1 MPAASPTLEMRM
13 IRKETL
19 RLRCL
24 LPPHLLLTCLLLAL
38 SACGGDRGA
47 GNGDAAGAD
56 ANLPKPE
63 VAGGSVTGMPDTPGP
78 GQVGPPPANTAIDG
92 LPPDTPIASDGSLGM
107 PPADDGSAPGAT
119 EPAFPGNA
127 ESGNPEAGDAATGTP
142 EMPPA
147 LPAEP
152 TPQDAVAAVRDYYA
166 AIDARQYAR
175 AYALWSGGGNASGQT
190 PQQFAGG
197 FADTVQVAV
206 ETQAP
211 GRVDAAAGSRYIEVP
226 VAIRATHADGSVH
239 RYVGAYV
246 LRRAVVDGASAEQR
260 AWRIASADL
269 REVK

>member
-1 MPAASPTLEMRM
+1 MPADVPSTLEMRM
-13 IRKETL
+13 IRNL
-19 RLRCL
+19 LL
-24 LPPHLLLTCLLLAL
+24 LPCLLLAL

-47 GNGDAAGAD
+47 GKGEAAQTD

-63 VAGGSVTGMPDTPGP
+63 TASGSVTGMPDTPGP
-78 GQVGPPPANTAIDG
+78 GQVGPPSANATTDG
-92 LPPDTPIASDGSLGM
+92 LPPDTTIASDGSIAIPG
-107 PPADDGSAPGAT
+107 DGTTDAT
-119 EPAFPGNA
+119 QPSFPD
-127 ESGNPEAGDAATGTP
+127 SPQTGNPESVDPAAGTP
-142 EMPPA
+142 ETPPV

-152 TPQDAVAAVRDYYA
+152 SPQDAVAVVRDYYA
-166 AIDARQYAR
+166 AIAARQYAR
-175 AYALWSGGGNASGQT
+175 AYALWSGSGNASGQT

-197 FADTVQVAV
+197 FADTAQVVV

-239 RYVGAYV
+239 RYAGAYT

-260 AWRIASADL
+260 AWRIASAVL